1 MSRYSRK
8 PALESASDISPEI
21 SKVAGSV
28 SKAAGTSFNGLMAGV
43 MRAVTHG
50 VQINSLADLAKPCR
64 VEPLVIIDK
73 SIVNQ
78 PYMEDLMKMSL
89 SQFAAYYLQAVNMLS
104 NVGRIETL
112 KMFDTLNPNRTMMS
126 FESEGNVFSSELYSK
141 GLPSLEAFSTPAPRG
156 LIAKASL
163 EADGSDEEKPKEAPG
178 MSASSDKIM
187 EAENLAVG
195 KLLNVEI
202 SDPASKKMVKLPVL
216 IRMIPAP
223 IDSDT
228 ITHIF
233 SAGGKQSWSNRLFLA
248 KTGQIRFWRDL
259 VLGMDIVD
267 QHFNALVKDKTG
279 VYKEISD
286 RRRNNLAKSIATGR
300 VSMADASNV
309 AIVSSETLKKSAS
322 AMYGKIEQPAVR
334 KAIFDN
340 SYLLM
345 LMVVDQYYQRV
356 TIYHRGLDIASTYR
370 IDEIQMKERGKGQD
384 ITEIFKMFSKQM
396 QTNI

>member
-1 MSRYSRK
+1 MSSN
-8 PALESASDISPEI
+8 LVTQTSATSNTA
-21 SKVAGSV
+21 VGLV
-28 SKAAGTSFNGLMAGV
+28 HKAAGSTFNGLMTGV
-43 MRAVTHG
+43 IRAIDHG
-50 VQINSLADLAKPCR
+50 MQINSLADLAKPCR

-73 SIVNQ
+73 AIANQ

-112 KMFDTLNPNRTMMS
+112 KMFDTLNPNRSMMS
-126 FESEGNVFSSELYSK
+126 LESEGNVFSSDLYSK
-141 GLPSLEAFSTPAPRG
+141 GLPSLESFSKPSRPG
-156 LIAKASL
+156 LIAQAALEDNDGAKEPKGSQRPDISAGATDRIL
-163 EADGSDEEKPKEAPG
+163 EAD
-178 MSASSDKIM
+178 
-187 EAENLAVG
+187 NLAVG

-202 SDPASKKMVKLPVL
+202 NDPTSNKMVKLPVL
-216 IRMIPAP
+216 IRMIPAQ

-233 SAGGKQSWSNRLFLA
+233 TAGGKQSWSNRLFLA

-286 RRRNNLAKSIATGR
+286 RRRNNLTKSIASGR

-309 AIVSSETLKKSAS
+309 AIVSSETLKKSAG
-322 AMYGKIEQPAVR
+322 ALYGKIEQASVR
-334 KAIFDN
+334 KTIFDN

-356 TIYHRGLDIASTYR
+356 TIYHRGLDMASTYR
-370 IDEIQMKERGKGQD
+370 IDEIQIKERGKGQD